1 MTNTRNE
8 IMEQTQGKDIQARMG
23 KPKPPEAQQTTTDTL
38 PAKGEDFHITFPD
51 EPNLHDDESLGSWL
65 KNAHQASER
74 LDMAIG
80 KVLQQKRELLNSQGK
95 ATGGGWQQW
104 VEDNCDFSVRTAN
117 RYIKTYEDD
126 GKNLPPQDDKSKGK
140 PVRAS
145 VTFSDEELGSFC
157 KEAKKAK
164 RFKQRLN
171 EKMEQAARDVREELL
186 EEAKANGVSLGDH
199 LHNERNRKGE
209 KDVTPNSNQ
218 S

>member
-1 MTNTRNE
+1 MTNKNRGIAGLKGADLRKRQN
-8 IMEQTQGKDIQARMG
+8 
-23 KPKPPEAQQTTTDTL
+23 TTTETLENPQPTETL
-38 PAKGEDFHITFPD
+38 PAQGEDFHIAFPD
-51 EPNLHDDESLGSWL
+51 EPNLEDDESLGKWL

-95 ATGGGWQQW
+95 DSGGGWQQW
-104 VEDNCDFSVRTAN
+104 VEENCDFSVRTAN
-117 RYIKTYEDD
+117 RYIKVYEDD
-126 GKNLPPQDDKSKGK
+126 GKNLPPQGGDKAGK

-145 VTFSDEELGSFC
+145 VTFTDEELGSFC

-186 EEAKANGVSLGDH
+186 EEAKANGVSLDDH
-199 LHNERNRKGE
+199 LHNERNKKNE

-218 S
+218 N

>member
-1 MTNTRNE
+1 MTNETRSIPNLKGADLKKR
-8 IMEQTQGKDIQARMG
+8 QNTTTQAPE
-23 KPKPPEAQQTTTDTL
+23 KPEPTTDTL
-38 PAKGEDFHITFPD
+38 PAQGEDFHIAFPD
-51 EPNLHDDESLGSWL
+51 EPNLEDDESLGSWL

-126 GKNLPPQDDKSKGK
+126 GKNLPPQDDKGKGK

-145 VTFSDEELGSFC
+145 VTFTDEELGSFC

-186 EEAKANGVSLGDH
+186 EEAKANGVSLDDH
-199 LHNERNRKGE
+199 LYNERNKRGE